1 MEKPYFKIVKQ
12 MKREMNRPLKDFYNK
27 FQKNNGWSV
36 YFYKPKHDGYT
47 RRSKD
52 LYDID
57 KKWKQCFGKNRKD
70 QII

>member
-1 MEKPYFKIVKQ
+1 MAIII
-12 MKREMNRPLKDFYNK
+12 N
-27 FQKNNGWSV
+27 KNNGWSV
-36 YFYKPKHDGYT
+36 YVDNPKPDGYT